1 MNPTENI
8 KNVIADD
15 HLHFEDDQSHQ
26 LTLRAQEEVKQKL
39 MQAAKRRAL
48 QEGMHEA
55 FASQHLYKYYYDEL
69 AGFMQK
75 NPYILIDLVLI
86 KLENKASRKNT
97 LPSL

>member
-1 MNPTENI
+1 VNPTENI

-15 HLHFEDDQSHQ
+15 YLHFEDDQSHQ

-55 FASQHLYKYYYDEL
+55 FVSQHLYKYYYDEL
-69 AGFMQK
+69 AGFMQDH
-75 NPYILIDLVLI
+75 PSVLIDLILI
-86 KLENKASRKNT
+86 KLENQPFFKNT
-97 LPSL
+97 PSSF